1 MIKPKGKDNTKI
13 RVCKARVEN
22 KPHFGDVLPCGL
34 YITSKSMQPSYRGGY
49 VFFITPTM
57 KMKHLLTRP
66 RKKLPY
72 NNMASSYNAKIPSDF
87 KVLMSSKH

>member
-22 KPHFGDVLPCGL
+22 KAHFGNVLPCGL
-34 YITSKSMQPSYRGGY
+34 YITSKSMQPSYGGG
-49 VFFITPTM
+49 VFFRKPTVIS
-57 KMKHLLTRP
+57 KHLLTRR

-72 NNMASSYNAKIPSDF
+72 NMASSYNAKIPRDF